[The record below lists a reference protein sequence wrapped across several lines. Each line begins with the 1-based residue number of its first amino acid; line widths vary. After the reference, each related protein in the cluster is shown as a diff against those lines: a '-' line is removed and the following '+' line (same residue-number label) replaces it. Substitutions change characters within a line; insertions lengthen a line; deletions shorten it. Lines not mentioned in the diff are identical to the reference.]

1 MIQPMKALPLLLCS
15 VSLSL
20 APTVCGQCL
29 TLGDSL
35 TFAYEAEFGFE
46 VWVPFVG
53 TFGDGF
59 GPEVRNWIEILNHP
73 AYRKSHFDIGTRHE
87 FRLLSIYTLIFRHDY
102 NWALP
107 GLKIDELRAF
117 MAGETT
123 FRDLVSADPDLA
135 LLLSLSNLNQDTAFR
150 LGDLEAQIQSSAE
163 RLVLF
168 IGGNDVR
175 AVYGTIYQGGS
186 AGTFVED
193 FLTDAAEILDR
204 VLELNPALQIVLVNV
219 PHIGITPDIK
229 GSYPTDPLAT
239 GRVTGV
245 LQQLNSGLAALAEGR
260 GIGYADVFT
269 PTLRLLD
276 TTPLVI
282 HGIPFVNSGST
293 SGNLDY
299 VWLNGEYSANFHP
312 NTNAQ
317 AFIANEIIDAFNT
330 RYATGIAPLTATEI
344 LSGLHGK
351 SAEQIDMPFTQWM
364 TAFGFEGLPA
374 GDDSDGDGIAAAV
387 EFAVGLDPTRR
398 DARKVSTGVIN
409 YGLGPMLELAYPIRL
424 PLSAHYSLA
433 PAYSQDLMAPF
444 VQFAELPQP
453 GSDGLARAW
462 LPLSAGSGFLRLES
476 SVTP

>member
-1 MIQPMKALPLLLCS
+1 MKALPLI
-15 VSLSL
+15 LSAAWFL
-20 APTVCGQCL
+20 QPASAKAQCV

-46 VWVPFVG
+46 VWIPFVA

-59 GPEVRNWIEILNHP
+59 GPEVRNWIEILNNP
-73 AYRKSHFDIGTRHE
+73 AYRKSYFDIGARRE
-87 FRLLSIYTLIFRHDY
+87 FRLAGIYKLLFRHDS

-107 GLKIDELRAF
+107 GLKIEELRSF

-123 FRDLVSADPDLA
+123 FRELVEADPDLD
-135 LLLSLSNLNQDTAFR
+135 LLISLSDLNLDTSFN
-150 LGDLEAQIQSSAE
+150 LSDLNAQIQSDAE

-186 AGTFVED
+186 AGAFVTD
-193 FLTDAAEILDR
+193 FLSDAAEILDR
-204 VLELNPALQIVLVNV
+204 VLTLNPNLQIVVVNV

-229 GSYPTDPLAT
+229 ASYPTDPLAT
-239 GRVTGV
+239 GRVTEV
-245 LQQLNSGLAALAEGR
+245 LWQLNSGLATLASER
-260 GIGYADVFT
+260 GLGYADVFT

-276 TTPLVI
+276 PSPLVI
-282 HGIPFVNSGST
+282 HGIPFINAGST

-330 RYATGIAPLTATEI
+330 RYATGIARLSATEI
-344 LSGLHGK
+344 LSGLHSK
-351 SAEQIDMPFTQWM
+351 SASQIDMPFATWM
-364 TAFGFEGLPA
+364 TAFGLTGLPHD
-374 GDDSDGDGIAAAV
+374 DDSDGDGIASGV

-398 DARKVSTGVIN
+398 DAWKISSAVRD
-409 YGLGPMLELAYPIRL
+409 YGQGPLLELAYPIRL
-424 PLSAHYSLA
+424 PVSTRYSLT
-433 PAYSQDLMAPF
+433 PAYSPDLTPPF
-444 VQFAELPQP
+444 TPFAVLPQTGP
-453 GSDGLARAW
+453 DGLARAW
-462 LPLSAGSGFLRLES
+462 LSLSRERGFMRLES
-476 SVTP
+476 TLAP